1 MSYRITDLLD
11 DYMDSSVHLFPPEE
25 VLSSSPA
32 DPDGVPNT
40 PTPPQSRHRMKKP
53 LVIAAALLLAVTGIA
68 AGCLTLSRFPNGAS
82 LNTGLSELPES
93 TPWNSPDSGQS
104 VVESIPE
111 DIVLDDTNSVI
122 VTSGATG
129 LSIRV
134 PTEFQ
139 DELKTDNSFTLTTI
153 YSDDESFDFDSIFT
167 FCDSSN
173 QDNSNG
179 IVFSIYAWN
188 QSAFDSYMNDETRGL
203 TYELNSVVLGTDAAV
218 YYSMLQFGNSIS
230 TRFPHFDNAT
240 PDSAKSYYAH
250 LQYVIPMVNS
260 FIALNGLDSVNTGLD
275 SWDELFRQRM
285 LEPLEELIEQL
296 EPRSESEQPDPSPKE
311 LSLPA
316 GEDTD
321 GDGLLTAQLDIPIE
335 TEYGTAM
342 LQKFTLELSSGQF
355 RWYVDCS
362 QLSGPFEE
370 DHASMNDILERS
382 EFESA
387 SLAVLNT
394 VQEAIS
400 DNHLVY
406 PDGSQLF
413 VPTGEL
419 VDYYDHIHECYDT
432 LGVATA
438 QPTCDQNPSC
448 LEIGGVTYGFD

>member
-82 LNTGLSELPES
+82 LNTGLPELPES

-122 VTSGATG
+122 VTSEATG

-362 QLSGPFEE
+362 QLSGSFEE

-438 QPTCDQNPSC
+438 QPTCAQNPSC
-448 LEIGGVTYGFD
+448 LEIGWVTYGFD

>member
-32 DPDGVPNT
+32 VPDGVPNT

-111 DIVLDDTNSVI
+111 DIVLDDTNSVV

-342 LQKFTLELSSGQF
+342 LQQFTLELSSGQF

-394 VQEAIS
+394 VQDQTTTWSI
-400 DNHLVY
+400 
-406 PDGSQLF
+406 
-413 VPTGEL
+413 PTAPNYSFPPASL
-419 VDYYDHIHECYDT
+419 WTIT
-432 LGVATA
+432 TTSMNAMTPLALPPRSPPATKTPA
-438 QPTCDQNPSC
+438 VWKSA
-448 LEIGGVTYGFD
+448 G

>member
-82 LNTGLSELPES
+82 LNTGLPELPES

-122 VTSGATG
+122 VTSEATG

-188 QSAFDSYMNDETRGL
+188 QSAFQIFLCGFLGHLADFVQLLLGDVFG
-203 TYELNSVVLGTDAAV
+203 VLV
-218 YYSMLQFGNSIS
+218 QHPFIVISII
-230 TRFPHFDNAT
+230 HFAC
-240 PDSAKSYYAH
+240 Y
-250 LQYVIPMVNS
+250 
-260 FIALNGLDSVNTGLD
+260 
-275 SWDELFRQRM
+275 
-285 LEPLEELIEQL
+285 
-296 EPRSESEQPDPSPKE
+296 
-311 LSLPA
+311 
-316 GEDTD
+316 
-321 GDGLLTAQLDIPIE
+321 
-335 TEYGTAM
+335 
-342 LQKFTLELSSGQF
+342 LSSLFWSTAGVI
-355 RWYVDCS
+355 RLIY
-362 QLSGPFEE
+362 LSFFSPMCRFL
-370 DHASMNDILERS
+370 S
-382 EFESA
+382 
-387 SLAVLNT
+387 
-394 VQEAIS
+394 
-400 DNHLVY
+400 
-406 PDGSQLF
+406 
-413 VPTGEL
+413 
-419 VDYYDHIHECYDT
+419 
-432 LGVATA
+432 
-438 QPTCDQNPSC
+438 
-448 LEIGGVTYGFD
+448 